1 MITQYIPYDVIS
13 LTIWI
18 LIYQIIIEWTVSKN
32 PSYPLVKVIAIKDLQ
47 VKGIAKYIGILTYS
61 AISVVYVDL
70 YQ

>member
-32 PSYPLVKVIAIKDLQ
+32 PPYPLVKVIAIKDLQ
-47 VKGIAKYIGILTYS
+47 VKGIAKYIGILIYS

-70 YQ
+70 YH